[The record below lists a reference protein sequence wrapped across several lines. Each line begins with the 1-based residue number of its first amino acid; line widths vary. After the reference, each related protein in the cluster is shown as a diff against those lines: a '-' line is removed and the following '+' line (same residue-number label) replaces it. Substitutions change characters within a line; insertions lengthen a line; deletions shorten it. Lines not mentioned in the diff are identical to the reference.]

1 MSESDDARRTSA
13 AADWGVF
20 VPLPGDDDEDAAATI
35 VPLPPAAGGGPAPRR
50 RGLLGA
56 LRRLRGT

>member
-1 MSESDDARRTSA
+1 MSDDARRTSA

-20 VPLPGDDDEDAAATI
+20 VPLPGDDDEDAAAAV
-35 VPLPPAAGGGPAPRR
+35 VPLPPAVGGGGSASPR

-56 LRRLRGT
+56 LRRLRG